1 MNTVEHKIQN
11 TSPPPPHPLP
21 QGEGD
26 SFDIPS
32 PSRGE
37 GEGGGGSLNLFLRPL
52 FIALWLALLF
62 LPFRGLKAAVILF
75 IILFAAVSLLK
86 AYKNYAGKIKG
97 GLNGDSD
104 HYFINILRIAVEI
117 YGRCP
122 YLEKLPESKARS
134 TVFILLMSVIVLTLP
149 FYGHDY
155 LIDIAV
161 LSGIYIILA
170 QGLNIVVGF
179 TGLLNL
185 GFAAFYA
192 IGAYSYAL
200 LNTKLGLGFW
210 ASLPLSLMLVTLS
223 GFILAIPALRLR
235 GDYLAIVTLGFGEIV
250 RLVLNNWDSFTK
262 GPNGIGGIGPP
273 HIFGMRIS
281 GIGQFYYFVLIFAL
295 LAVFVIRRVAASR
308 IGRAWIAIREDE
320 IASSSIGINTTAYK
334 LYSFAFGAFW
344 AGLAGVLFA
353 AKMQFVSPESFTFME
368 SVLVLCMVILGGL
381 GSIPGVILG
390 SIILV
395 MLPEMLRE
403 VQLYRMLA
411 LGSGLVLLMIFRPQ
425 GLMGGKGVSFRG

>member
-1 MNTVEHKIQN
+1 MKKAVRKTD
-11 TSPPPPHPLP
+11 SPIHR
-21 QGEGD
+21 
-26 SFDIPS
+26 FTHS
-32 PSRGE
+32 P
-37 GEGGGGSLNLFLRPL
+37 F

-62 LPFRGLKAAVILF
+62 LPFKGLEAAGTLF
-75 IILFAAVSLLK
+75 IVLFAAVSMLNMFK
-86 AYKNYAGKIKG
+86 KYAGTIKG
-97 GLNGDSD
+97 VFSD
-104 HYFINILRIAVEI
+104 FKKYLSGRIRI
-117 YGRCP
+117 
-122 YLEKLPESKARS
+122 KLPESKTRS
-134 TVFILLMSVIVLTLP
+134 IALTLLMSVVVMALP

-185 GFAAFYA
+185 GFVAFYA

-200 LNTKLGLGFW
+200 LNTKLGMGFW
-210 ASLPLSLMLVTLS
+210 ASLPLSVILVTLS

-262 GPNGIGGIGPP
+262 GPNGIGGIEPP
-273 HIFGMRIS
+273 HIFGMQIS
-281 GIGQFYYFVLIFAL
+281 SLGHFYYFIIIFVL

-368 SVLVLCMVILGGL
+368 SVLILCMVILGGL

-390 SIILV
+390 AIILV

-411 LGSGLVLLMIFRPQ
+411 LGSGLVMLMIFRPQ

>member
-75 IILFAAVSLLK
+75 IILFGVVSLLK
-86 AYKNYAGKIKG
+86 VFKNYAGTLKDVFVDVRKSI
-97 GLNGDSD
+97 SS
-104 HYFINILRIAVEI
+104 RIRI
-117 YGRCP
+117 
-122 YLEKLPESKARS
+122 KLPESKARS

>member
-1 MNTVEHKIQN
+1 MKMTEYRILNTEDA
-11 TSPPPPHPLP
+11 PPPIPPP
-21 QGEGD
+21 REG
-26 SFDIPS
+26 
-32 PSRGE
+32 RVK
-37 GEGGGGSLNLFLRPL
+37 EGGRSRNLFLMPL
-52 FIALWLALLF
+52 IISLWLSLLF
-62 LPFRGLKAAVILF
+62 LPFKGVEAAGLLF
-75 IILFAAVSLLK
+75 VVLFAALFMLSVLK
-86 AYKNYAGKIKG
+86 KRGVAVKEAAANFKKYLSDSIKI
-97 GLNGDSD
+97 
-104 HYFINILRIAVEI
+104 
-117 YGRCP
+117 
-122 YLEKLPESKARS
+122 KLPESKERS
-134 TVFILLMSVIVLTLP
+134 VALILLTSAAVLGIP

-185 GFAAFYA
+185 GFVAFYA

-200 LNTKLGLGFW
+200 LNTKLGIGFW
-210 ASLPLSLMLVTLS
+210 ASMPLSVILVTLS

-262 GPNGIGGIGPP
+262 GPNGIGGIEAP
-273 HIFGMRIS
+273 HLFGMHIS
-281 GIGQFYYFVLIFAL
+281 RLSHFYYFVLIFVL
-295 LAVFVIRRVAASR
+295 LAIFIIRRVAASR

-320 IASSSIGINTTAYK
+320 IASSSIGINITAYK
-334 LYSFAFGAFW
+334 LYAFAFGAFW

-353 AKMQFVSPESFTFME
+353 TKMQFVSPESFTFME

-381 GSIPGVILG
+381 GSILGVILG
-390 SIILV
+390 AIILV

-411 LGSGLVLLMIFRPQ
+411 LGSGLVMLMIFRPQ
-425 GLMGGKGVSFRG
+425 GLMGGKGVSFRS

>member
-37 GEGGGGSLNLFLRPL
+37 GEGGGGSLNLFLRPF

-75 IILFAAVSLLK
+75 IILFGVVSLLK
-86 AYKNYAGKIKG
+86 VFKNYAGTLKDVFVDVRKSI
-97 GLNGDSD
+97 SS
-104 HYFINILRIAVEI
+104 RIRI
-117 YGRCP
+117 
-122 YLEKLPESKARS
+122 KLPESKARS